1 MISAQQVSV
10 YPGQTAVRP
19 GQIQVSP
26 YTPVTTAQTF
36 DISTLL
42 TSIMPLIMLIMV
54 MQLIKPMMKGISE
67 AA

>member
-1 MISAQQVSV
+1 MLKAQQVSV
-10 YPGQTAVRP
+10 SPGQTAVRP

-26 YTPVTTAQTF
+26 YTGVAAAQTF

-54 MQLIKPMMKGISE
+54 MQLIKPMMKGVAE
-67 AA
+67 GG